1 MVSQARTAGR
11 AFRVWRIQ
19 RQLDSDVD
27 GLSANKQENL
37 GRHLTRTDG
46 GGGEAYDDLAAIDSD
61 AADALVRIQDPLIE
75 RQFVDAYRRGEVDD
89 EQLASALRRYDELDA
104 DRKGTADE
112 VIDET
117 GASGVKLLARMDG
130 DGLRRVLDLDIKRAD
145 EFRAAAAR
153 NLEGG
158 YATTEDID
166 NFARYADNLEGIDGL
181 NSGPISDFITASDP
195 GNVKGA
201 LREVRRA
208 DEIGAENIERMSL
221 ESSAGELDIQT
232 KSGKIVESKSTF
244 GYNEQNVDA
253 ELRKKL
259 TAMRDDPR
267 VSFDGNTLRVIA
279 TKVDD
284 RNMVKTKIKK
294 WENKVESESEWNN
307 ANIQIKVVDE
317 RTETTIKN

>member
-1 MVSQARTAGR
+1 LPYGCR
-11 AFRVWRIQ
+11 A
-19 RQLDSDVD
+19 L
-27 GLSANKQENL
+27 
-37 GRHLTRTDG
+37 
-46 GGGEAYDDLAAIDSD
+46 DDLADGDRD
-61 AADALVRIQDPLIE
+61 AADALIRIQDPLIE

-89 EQLASALRRYDELDA
+89 KQLASALRRYDELDA

-112 VIDET
+112 VIGEP

-130 DGLRRVLDLDIKRAD
+130 DGLRRVLDFDIKRAD

-153 NLEGG
+153 NLEEG
-158 YATTEDID
+158 YATTDDIN
-166 NFARYADNLEGIDGL
+166 NFVRYADNLEGIDGL
-181 NSGPISDFITASDP
+181 NSGPVSDFITASQT

-201 LREVRRA
+201 LGEVRRV

-221 ESSAGELDIQT
+221 ESGASELDIQR

-244 GYNEQNVDA
+244 GYDSNEVESQF
-253 ELRKKL
+253 RKKL

-284 RNMVKTKIKK
+284 RNMVKTKNQK

-307 ANIQIKVVDE
+307 ANIRSKWLMKELKLRSKIK
-317 RTETTIKN
+317 

>member
-1 MVSQARTAGR
+1 
-11 AFRVWRIQ
+11 
-19 RQLDSDVD
+19 
-27 GLSANKQENL
+27 
-37 GRHLTRTDG
+37 
-46 GGGEAYDDLAAIDSD
+46 
-61 AADALVRIQDPLIE
+61 LVRIQDPLIE
-75 RQFVDAYRRGEVDD
+75 RQFVNAYRRGEVDD

-112 VIDET
+112 VIGET
-117 GASGVKLLARMDG
+117 GASGVKLLAGMDG
-130 DGLRRVLDLDIKRAD
+130 DGLRRVLDLNIERAG

-158 YATTEDID
+158 YATTDDIE
-166 NFARYADNLEGIDGL
+166 NFAKYADNLGGIDGL
-181 NSGPISDFITASDP
+181 NSGPVSDFITAKDP

-244 GYNEQNVDA
+244 GYDCDNVND
-253 ELRKKL
+253 EFEKKL

-267 VSFDGNTLRVIA
+267 VSLDENTLEFQA
-279 TKVDD
+279 
-284 RNMVKTKIKK
+284 TKIKDDSIVRDK
-294 WENKVESESEWNN
+294 IDEWEGRVASNSEWNDADIDIEVIN
-307 ANIQIKVVDE
+307 EGTGEKIEN
-317 RTETTIKN
+317 